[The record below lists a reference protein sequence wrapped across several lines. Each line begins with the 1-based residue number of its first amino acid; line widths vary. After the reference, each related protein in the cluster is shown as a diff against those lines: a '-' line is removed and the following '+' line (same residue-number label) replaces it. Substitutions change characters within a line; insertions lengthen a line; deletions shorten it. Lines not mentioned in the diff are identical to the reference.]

1 MCSQSNKKATRNV
14 AQKPRLSYQDVY
26 SSSEDESYLEKSSE
40 SPQILQKPNPADIR
54 NGTYL
59 LTELLVKQNSKKYWY
74 VAVADSS
81 VEDNDV
87 NVTFLRNLII
97 LVKSLFIV
105 KVTMLSL
112 RLIRL
117 YQFIISN

>member
-1 MCSQSNKKATRNV
+1 MLFPIKQKGNEKCSKET
-14 AQKPRLSYQDVY
+14 YQDVC

-105 KVTMLSL
+105 KITMLSMG
-112 RLIRL
+112 
-117 YQFIISN
+117 

>member
-1 MCSQSNKKATRNV
+1 MRNV
-14 AQKPRLSYQDVY
+14 AKKPRLSYQDVC
-26 SSSEDESYLEKSSE
+26 SSCEDESYLEKSLE
-40 SPQILQKPNPADIR
+40 SLQIIQKPNPADIR
-54 NGTYL
+54 NETYL
-59 LTELLVKQNSKKYWY
+59 PTELLVKLNSKKYWY

-81 VEDNDV
+81 VEDDDV

-105 KVTMLSL
+105 KMTMLSL

-117 YQFIISN
+117 YHFIIST